1 MNCRQTERWI
11 LKSLESEIDSS
22 RRRDGDEHLA
32 ACPACR
38 SLRAEYEAL
47 RGRLKAFPEG
57 EPGPFFARR
66 VMARI
71 EVLER
76 PAPADAPAWQKWCL
90 RAIPV
95 SLFLIGLFVGGLI
108 FLPSADDGW
117 SRSEALLLD
126 GSNPLAE
133 TTPYFD
139 ETKIDDKNVMI
150 IFAADE
156 RIANR
161 RPQP

>member
-1 MNCRQTERWI
+1 MNCRQSERWI
-11 LKSLESEIDSS
+11 LRSLESEIGPA
-22 RRRDGDEHLA
+22 RRRDLGGHLD

-38 SLRAEYEAL
+38 SLRAEFEAL

-57 EPGPFFARR
+57 EPRPFLARR

-71 EVLER
+71 EALER
-76 PAPADAPAWQKWCL
+76 PASGPAWQKWCL

-108 FLPSADDGW
+108 FLPSADEAW
-117 SRSEALLLD
+117 NRSEALLLD

-133 TTPYFD
+133 TAPYFD

-150 IFAADE
+150 IFTADE
-156 RIANR
+156 RITNR
-161 RPQP
+161 SPRP